1 MAQQLF
7 HNPDQLINE
16 LNNNPFDI
24 NSVSQ
29 EKGKKTPS
37 AFFDIDEGRRLVNM
51 SPNDYFKFVSHQIQ
65 TTPDKLIANRQKN
78 TNEISVDDMR
88 KKMREGVKFDTPWL
102 RLMDSGEPGTVN
114 PYWQEGLHRMLAA
127 GQEYGMDTK
136 FPTYI
141 AYENDPWNEIDTLS
155 MDDFIK
161 HYDNKRLERY
171 NNRKNA
177 ELKEEEESKQWYKES
192 AARHFNVPIDKVT
205 PEQIKEYEKWEDS
218 FFEDLDYD
226 EFKDLLK

>member
-1 MAQQLF
+1 MAQVFKSPNAQAES
-7 HNPDQLINE
+7 IV
-16 LNNNPFDI
+16 NNPFDI
-24 NSVSQ
+24 YSLSQ

-37 AFFDIDEGRRLVNM
+37 AFFGNESKRLVNM
-51 SPNDYFKFVSHQIQ
+51 SPNDYFKFVSHQVG
-65 TTPDKLIANRQKN
+65 TTPERLMEQRQRVS
-78 TNEISVDDMR
+78 NELSVDEIR

-102 RLMDSGEPGTVN
+102 RLMDRGEPGDVN

-161 HYDNKRLERY
+161 HYDDKRLDRY
-171 NNRKNA
+171 NKRKNA
-177 ELKEEEESKQWYKES
+177 ELQEEENNKQWYKEMAS
-192 AARHFNVPIDKVT
+192 RHFKVPLDQVT
-205 PEQIKEYEKWEDS
+205 EEQIKAYEK
-218 FFEDLDYD
+218 FED
-226 EFKDLLK
+226 DLFSDFDIRELL